1 MERTELKMA
10 LIAEQ
15 LGLSW
20 AGECVGLNAL
30 LSLYKQNAYLAMS
43 CQGISGCPFLCYIE
57 NSKCFDKSFTLKVPN
72 LPQCLAC
79 ADEIKY

>member
-20 AGECVGLNAL
+20 AGECVGLDAPSIMLNCSCL
-30 LSLYKQNAYLAMS
+30 VKAYLDV
-43 CQGISGCPFLCYIE
+43 IS
-57 NSKCFDKSFTLKVPN
+57 
-72 LPQCLAC
+72 LPHTCT
-79 ADEIKY
+79 EYKMF